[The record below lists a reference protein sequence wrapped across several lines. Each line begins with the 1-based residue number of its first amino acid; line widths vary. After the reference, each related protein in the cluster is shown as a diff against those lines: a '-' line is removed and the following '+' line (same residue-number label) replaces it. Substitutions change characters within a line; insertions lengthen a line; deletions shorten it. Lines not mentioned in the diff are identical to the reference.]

1 MLHQAMEKRVQSVG
15 NEMTVFRP
23 QATAPLAPNPI
34 NALAVL
40 QQSMTSSAGSN
51 DASKNERAAYGAAA
65 EALRDEE
72 GVRLLKLHV
81 GQAAIRDLYANV
93 KDLERSIFWWG
104 VAEKMCAGLL
114 LLWSIAMSVSSISSH
129 IESAK
134 SYVPLYTIVGA
145 LASFGFFASRRRSSL
160 SETLR
165 QTHRDIIKKETYAK
179 MAKTL
184 GTGTAASP
192 SLASSAQLQD
202 LLRRVLEGETPNS
215 ERLWV

>member
-1 MLHQAMEKRVQSVG
+1 MEKRAQSVG

-23 QATAPLAPNPI
+23 QATAPLAPDPL

-40 QQSMTSSAGSN
+40 QQSMTSSSGSN
-51 DASKNERAAYGAAA
+51 DTSKNERAAYGAAA

-81 GQAAIRDLYANV
+81 GQAAIRDLYTNA
-93 KDLERSIFWWG
+93 KGLERSIFWWG
-104 VAEKMCAGLL
+104 VAEKVCAALL
-114 LLWSIAMSVSSISSH
+114 LLWSVAMSISAVSKH
-129 IESAK
+129 VDSAK
-134 SYVPLYTIVGA
+134 EYVPLYTIVGA
-145 LASFGFFASRRRSSL
+145 LASLGFFASRRRSAL
-160 SETLR
+160 SEALR
-165 QTHRDIIKKETYAK
+165 QTRRDIIKKETYAK

-184 GTGTAASP
+184 GTSAATSSP
-192 SLASSAQLQD
+192 LVSSAQLQD

>member
-1 MLHQAMEKRVQSVG
+1 MEKRAQGVG

-51 DASKNERAAYGAAA
+51 DTSKNERAAYGAAA

-81 GQAAIRDLYANV
+81 GQAAIRDLYASA
-93 KDLERSIFWWG
+93 KSLERAIFWWG
-104 VAEKMCAGLL
+104 IAEKTCAGLL
-114 LLWSIAMSVSSISSH
+114 LLWSIAMSVSSASSH
-129 IESAK
+129 IESAAK
-134 SYVPLYTIVGA
+134 HVPLYTIVGA
-145 LASFGFFASRRRSSL
+145 LASFGFFASRKRSTL

-165 QTHRDIIKKETYAK
+165 QTHRDIIKKETYSK

-184 GTGTAASP
+184 GTSAASSP
-192 SLASSAQLQD
+192 PLASSAQLQD
-202 LLRRVLEGETPNS
+202 LLRRVLEGEAPSS

>member
-1 MLHQAMEKRVQSVG
+1 MEKRAQSVG

-23 QATAPLAPNPI
+23 QATAPPVPNPL

-40 QQSMTSSAGSN
+40 QQSMTSSSGSN
-51 DASKNERAAYGAAA
+51 DTSKNERAAYGAAA

-81 GQAAIRDLYANV
+81 GQAAIRDLYTSA
-93 KDLERSIFWWG
+93 KGLEKSIFWWG
-104 VAEKMCAGLL
+104 IAEKVCAGLL
-114 LLWSIAMSVSSISSH
+114 LLWSIAMSISEVSQH
-129 IESAK
+129 IDSAK
-134 SYVPLYTIVGA
+134 KYIPLYTIVGV
-145 LASFGFFASRRRSSL
+145 LASFGFLASRKRSTL
-160 SETLR
+160 TETLR

-184 GTGTAASP
+184 GTGTATSP
-192 SLASSAQLQD
+192 PLASSAQLQD
-202 LLRRVLEGETPNS
+202 LLRRVLEGEVPNS